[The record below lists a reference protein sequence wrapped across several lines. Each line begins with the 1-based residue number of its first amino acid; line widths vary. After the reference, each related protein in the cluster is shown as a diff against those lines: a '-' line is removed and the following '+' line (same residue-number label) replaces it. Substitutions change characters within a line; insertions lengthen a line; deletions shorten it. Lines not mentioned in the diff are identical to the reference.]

1 MRDLYSVLNLSRRA
15 SSKDIKAAYWALA
28 KQFHPDLNASD
39 QEAEGWIKEIN
50 HAYEILGDPEARA
63 AYGLELARQ
72 RAKARR
78 SFCRSA
84 AAGAATFMLMAGP
97 ISMAVVWKQHALQT
111 GNKTERLVAKAP
123 AQADPSEPVSAPLW
137 GPSSELPA
145 STSSEMASTALT
157 EKAQAP
163 GTPPPASVVMEQ
175 APKEAEPSAAPS
187 EPSITNLRE
196 GQPMPQAP
204 PDRQPSPR
212 TELANVVTPEVEAK
226 QPAPTAT
233 VDQRSSGEPRT
244 PGSSAP
250 SSVVTE
256 QAPKEAEPSAAPSEP
271 SITNS
276 REGQP
281 VPQAPPD
288 RQPSPRTE
296 LANVVTPE
304 VEAKQPAPTATVD
317 QRPSGEPPR
326 RNGDRQAGAVESI
339 HKKPKK
345 RLDPATV
352 ATTRTPDKMQGSGR
366 EPRLV
371 SSGAAGLRWPSLGDV
386 SRDGTGHTPFRG
398 AEGRRGALPGA
409 SARPAAVTTSE
420 KGERHPERP
429 PDVGQNAQG
438 GRMDRGGSIP
448 RL

>member
-28 KQFHPDLNASD
+28 KQFHPDVNASD
-39 QEAEGWIKEIN
+39 QKAEGWIKKIN
-50 HAYEILGDPEARA
+50 HAYEILGDPEPRA
-63 AYGLELARQ
+63 AYDLELARQ

-78 SFCRSA
+78 SFWRSA
-84 AAGAATFMLMAGP
+84 ATGAATFMLMAGS

-123 AQADPSEPVSAPLW
+123 AQADPSEPVSAPLR

-145 STSSEMASTALT
+145 STSSEMTSTALT

-163 GTPPPASVVMEQ
+163 GTSAPSSVVREQ
-175 APKEAEPSAAPS
+175 APKEAEPSAAPF
-187 EPSITNLRE
+187 EPSRTELRE
-196 GQPMPQAP
+196 GQPVPQE
-204 PDRQPSPR
+204 PDRQPPPR
-212 TELANVVTPEVEAK
+212 AELANVVTPEVKAK

-233 VDQRSSGEPRT
+233 VDQRSSG
-244 PGSSAP
+244 
-250 SSVVTE
+250 
-256 QAPKEAEPSAAPSEP
+256 Q
-271 SITNS
+271 
-276 REGQP
+276 
-281 VPQAPPD
+281 
-288 RQPSPRTE
+288 
-296 LANVVTPE
+296 
-304 VEAKQPAPTATVD
+304 
-317 QRPSGEPPR
+317 PPR
-326 RNGDRQAGAVESI
+326 RNGDRKAGAVGSI

-352 ATTRTPDKMQGSGR
+352 ATTRTPDKLQGSGR